1 MAAATVAGV
10 YAAALLEVA
19 DERGS
24 RSQVVQDCRD
34 LIDTLHAEILAT
46 LDDPRLGKNQAKATL
61 TSLFAGKLAK
71 ETLDL
76 LLLLLDRNRLTD
88 APAIVREAVRLAEAQ
103 VGLKRIQVTTATP
116 LSPESTGILRDKLRE
131 RLQGGSVVMVT
142 QVDPALIGGITFRL
156 DDIFIDGSV
165 RRHLG
170 EMRRTM
176 LDAPIPSQR
185 MWVQ

>member
-10 YAAALLEVA
+10 YATALLEVA

-24 RSQVVQDCRD
+24 RAQVVQDCRD
-34 LIDTLHAEILAT
+34 LTDSLTHDHLAS
-46 LDDPRLGKNQAKATL
+46 LDDPRLGKVHAKAAL
-61 TSLFAGKLAK
+61 TGLFTGKLAK

-76 LLLLLDRNRLTD
+76 LLLLVDRNRLAD
-88 APAIVREAVRLAEAQ
+88 APAIVRETVRLAEEQ

-116 LSPESTGILRDKLRE
+116 LSPAVTESLRLKLKE
-131 RLQGGSVVMVT
+131 RLQGSSVVMVS

-156 DDIFIDGSV
+156 DDLFIDGSV

-170 EMRRTM
+170 EMRRVM
-176 LDAPIPSQR
+176 LAAPLPSKQ

>member
-10 YAAALLEVA
+10 YANALLEVA

-24 RSQVVQDCRD
+24 RSRVVQDCRD
-34 LIDTLHAEILAT
+34 LIDTLTSGTLAT
-46 LDDPRLGKNQAKATL
+46 LDDPRLRKSQIKDSLKAVFTDR
-61 TSLFAGKLAK
+61 LAQ

-76 LLLLLDRNRLTD
+76 LFLLVDRNRLTD
-88 APAIVREAVRLAEAQ
+88 APAIVREAVRVAEAQ
-103 VGLKRIQVTTATP
+103 VGLKRIHVTTATP
-116 LSPESTGILRDKLRE
+116 LTPAAAEILRQKLRE
-131 RLQGGSVVMVT
+131 RLAGGSVVMIT

-156 DDIFIDGSV
+156 DDLFIDGSV